1 MDQLFKLKNTFIEY
15 LSPKR
20 RRTVGPATPP
30 HTGGTAEPSFVPTSE
45 PGDKKIKAALG
56 SRINQKYLSP
66 SDTRF
71 ARGSR
76 KRPREEDEV
85 DELADDYD
93 FEVSPDES
101 ISQITPVQGSRD
113 HSAISPN
120 SDEVE
125 ESEANVDRLE
135 DDEITAEEKVK
146 EYLDRQ
152 AELSLR
158 RGAIDE
164 VKAQGT
170 WHPDEI
176 FLFERLSMRSFEEL
190 LLASWQID
198 FPTLPEA
205 LFTTN
210 PDKAFINYNCGS
222 SSRGME
228 C

>member
-20 RRTVGPATPP
+20 RRTIGPATPP
-30 HTGGTAEPSFVPTSE
+30 HTGSTAEQSYVPTSE
-45 PGDKKIKAALG
+45 PRDEKAKATLG
-56 SRINQKYLSP
+56 GKINQKYLLP

-76 KRPREEDEV
+76 KRPREEDEFP
-85 DELADDYD
+85 DEDD

-101 ISQITPVQGSRD
+101 ISQITPIQGSQHD
-113 HSAISPN
+113 SVASPT
-120 SDEVE
+120 SEAE
-125 ESEANVDRLE
+125 ESETSVDRPE
-135 DDEITAEEKVK
+135 DDAISSVEKVK

-152 AELSLR
+152 AELALR
-158 RGAIDE
+158 KGAIDE

-170 WHPDEI
+170 WHPDEV

-190 LLASWQID
+190 LPASWQID

-210 PDKAFINYNCGS
+210 PTKTFINFNYGS
-222 SSRGME
+222 SSRGMI